1 MKNFYVYKESV
12 KKLLTAAESNVEIA
26 KRICGT
32 VADIIT
38 VDGRYKMAIG
48 AAVGAS
54 VQNIITPTVDDARY
68 LIEYLKKNGG
78 VATFMPLDTIIPKLD
93 SEEIKRAVCENGAI
107 GLAAELV
114 QYASRYEQA
123 VLNLLGNTLICDTI
137 ANATAIVKKFP
148 NRFKTV
154 TLDGDIISI
163 NGLITGGESQKRFGC
178 YFEQEREKQTG
189 TTCEVKQNLVERFS

>member
-12 KKLLTAAESNVEIA
+12 KKLLTAAKNDAEIA

-54 VQNIITPTVDDARY
+54 VQNVITPTVDDARY

-78 VATFMPLDTIIPKLD
+78 VATFMPLDRIIPKLD
-93 SEEIKRAVCENGAI
+93 SEEMKRAVGEVGAI
-107 GLAAELV
+107 GPAAELV
-114 QYASRYEQA
+114 QYDSCYKQA
-123 VLNLLGNTLICDTI
+123 VLNLLGNTLVCDTI
-137 ANATAIVKKFP
+137 ANATAIMKKYP
-148 NRFKTV
+148 SRFKIV
-154 TLDGDIISI
+154 TLDGDVISV
-163 NGLITGGESQKRFGC
+163 NGLITGGESQKRFAV
-178 YFEQEREKQTG
+178 YFDSKREK
-189 TTCEVKQNLVERFS
+189 